1 MSRRSPG
8 WALLLPLTFVIIQ
21 GGNIVVSKLAAT
33 VISPETI
40 SFYRWLVAAVVIAPF
55 LTGGFIEEWPVVRKQ
70 LWKIFTLSMLGMVV
84 CQALVYVAAHGT
96 TATQLAIVN
105 ALIPMISVIFS
116 AMLLRYRP
124 GWLVLLGCAI
134 SLVGAVELVQKGN
147 PAAVFSHVPDT
158 ADLYLL
164 IAVSMYA
171 LYGVLLRRWNIPLS
185 TPTLFF
191 AQVLVAVIS
200 TAPAP
205 MIGTW
210 TPLTPYNAGLV
221 AIAGVL
227 GSAVAPFL
235 WMKSMQTVG
244 PVASAIFIN
253 FVPLI
258 GTTIAVTFLG
268 ERVET
273 YHLLGGGLIIG
284 GVVLAQVEGIRASVS
299 DAPAR
304 AAAKSAAK

>member
-1 MSRRSPG
+1 MTALVQRGPRHSG
-8 WALLLPLTFVIIQ
+8 WALLLPIFFVLIH

-33 VISPETI
+33 AIAPETI

-55 LTGGFIEEWPVVRKQ
+55 LTGGLIREWPVVRRHLWQ
-70 LWKIFTLSMLGMVV
+70 LFSLSMLGMVV
-84 CQALVYVAAHGT
+84 CQGLVYVAAAST
-96 TATQLAIVN
+96 SATQLAIVN
-105 ALIPMISVIFS
+105 SLIPMISVIFS
-116 AMLLRYRP
+116 VMLLSYRP
-124 GWLVLLGCAI
+124 GCLVLLGCAI

-147 PAAVFSHVPDT
+147 PAAVFSHVPDI

-164 IAVSMYA
+164 VAVVMYA
-171 LYGVLLRRWNIPLS
+171 LYGVLLRHWKLPLS

-191 AQVLVAVIS
+191 AQVLIAVIA

-210 TPLTPYNAGLV
+210 SPLTAYSAGLV

-235 WMKSMQTVG
+235 WMKSIQTVG
-244 PVASAIFIN
+244 PVASAVFIN
-253 FVPLI
+253 FIPLI

-284 GVVLAQVEGIRASVS
+284 GVVLAQVEGFLRA
-299 DAPAR
+299 P
-304 AAAKSAAK
+304 AAAK